1 MGTIQHTAVL
11 FVEQDDQRPICA
23 FYEQVCKREPL
34 NAPDGT
40 SSLGSLV
47 TPLMCGFNAYRSF
60 AIMPHGSS
68 LGREHDV
75 EMREFREWAR
85 QLAASLKIESVV
97 VSWGDNGLHAYD
109 DEVDAVM
116 DATAVP
122 VSPRALGCGL
132 EAIDALDPVRVFA
145 ALGVPNEVLFGKA
158 PGGFGQG
165 NP

>member
-11 FVEQDDQRPICA
+11 FIEQDDQRPICS
-23 FYEQVCKREPL
+23 FYEQVRKREPL
-34 NAPDGT
+34 NAPNGT
-40 SSLGSLV
+40 ASLGSLV
-47 TPLMCGFNAYRSF
+47 TPLMCGYNAYRSF

-68 LGREHDV
+68 LGRERDV

-109 DEVDAVM
+109 DEVNAVM

-122 VSPRALGCGL
+122 VQPRALGIS
-132 EAIDALDPVRVFA
+132 AIMELDPAQLFSA
-145 ALGVPNEVLFGKA
+145 SGVPMALLVSKE
-158 PGGFGQG
+158 PSGFKQG
-165 NP
+165 NQ